1 VRAWMVRKDA
11 PADWIV
17 RMRSIVLLEDG
28 QLIGNL
34 NTLNMGGSDKPKVFM
49 NSNLNA
55 HCS

>member
-1 VRAWMVRKDA
+1 MVRKDA
-11 PADWIV
+11 PADWIA

-34 NTLNMGGSDKPKVFM
+34 YTLSMGGSDKPKVFM

-55 HCS
+55 HCP

>member
-1 VRAWMVRKDA
+1 MVRKDA

-34 NTLNMGGSDKPKVFM
+34 YTLNMGGSDKTEGLYEF
-49 NSNLNA
+49 
-55 HCS
+55 